1 MMESDVV
8 AVESSKRS
16 WKDLAEFDLSVPE
29 DALALVERFQGK
41 WYNGGLSQLFAN
53 WNRADIVL
61 IPEAL
66 RIVGAPEAA
75 PIVEAAI
82 VEFPGDQDDW
92 RDLALKA
99 MLDPSSPL
107 GNKLWDLNSPLG
119 DHEDAIQ
126 KAVVAYELKL
136 SEDEDL

>member
-1 MMESDVV
+1 MADPT
-8 AVESSKRS
+8 SKRS
-16 WKDLAEFDLSVPE
+16 WQDLADFDLTLPE
-29 DALALVERFQGK
+29 DVLALVERFQSE

-82 VEFPGDQDDW
+82 ALFPDDQDDW
-92 RDLALKA
+92 RDVALKA

-119 DHEDAIQ
+119 DLEDDIQ
-126 KAVVAYELKL
+126 KAAEAFELKL
-136 SEDEDL
+136 SEDEDLKDRP